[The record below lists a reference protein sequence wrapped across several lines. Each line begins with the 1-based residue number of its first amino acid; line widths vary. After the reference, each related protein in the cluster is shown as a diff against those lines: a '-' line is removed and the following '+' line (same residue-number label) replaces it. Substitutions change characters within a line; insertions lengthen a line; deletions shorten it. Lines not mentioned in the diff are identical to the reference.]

1 MSNPS
6 IQSATRNQPRSWIH
20 LADVPTIAW
29 KNGGGFTC
37 ELLAWPHPENW
48 VVRISVAVID
58 KSGPFS
64 IFSGVRRWFGVLTG
78 AGVRLSSGGYTSV
91 IAQDT
96 PLFQFDGGLPHHCD
110 LVAGSTSDFNLMVK
124 ASDAQCHVQR
134 ITGVCVVEPR
144 SRSLVAVYA
153 NSDQTTVEFA
163 DGGSEPLRL
172 MQGDLYWRIVNR
184 GDARWRVSSQ
194 NAICLEVT
202 ID

>member
-6 IQSATRNQPRSWIH
+6 IQSTDRNQPKGRIH
-20 LADVPTIAW
+20 LADVPAVTW
-29 KNGGGFTC
+29 KNGGGFTR
-37 ELLAWPHPENW
+37 ELLAWPEPENW

-91 IAQDT
+91 MVQDT
-96 PLFQFDGGLPHHCD
+96 PLFSFDGGLPYHCD
-110 LVAGSTSDFNLMVK
+110 LIDGQTSDFNLMVK

-134 ITGVCVVEPR
+134 ITGVYIVEPK

-153 NSDQTTVEFA
+153 NRNQTTIELA
-163 DGGSEPLRL
+163 DGCSERMRL
-172 MQGDLYWRIVNR
+172 MQDDLYWRIVNR
-184 GDARWRVSSQ
+184 GDAPLKVSSQ
-194 NAICLEVT
+194 NAICVEVT